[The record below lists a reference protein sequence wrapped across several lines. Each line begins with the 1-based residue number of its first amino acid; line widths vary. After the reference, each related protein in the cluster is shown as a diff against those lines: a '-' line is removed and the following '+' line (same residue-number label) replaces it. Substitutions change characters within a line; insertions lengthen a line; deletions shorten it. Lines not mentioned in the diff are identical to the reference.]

1 MYHDM
6 YNVLVLYTIHKKK
19 YCTAPKKT
27 TQQKTLQS
35 LNRDFMRAFL
45 KLWMIVTI
53 KFAIHTLSP
62 NWTLDLTWLLE
73 KKARSKKKVKDI
85 YERKKTL
92 KELFEWLQMNYY
104 VERKKIVLSSLYSLL
119 LHTTTT
125 KLLRLKMK
133 KKEQEFYE
141 CWLIVQWT
149 LILLRAN
156 MMM

>member
-1 MYHDM
+1 
-6 YNVLVLYTIHKKK
+6 
-19 YCTAPKKT
+19 
-27 TQQKTLQS
+27 
-35 LNRDFMRAFL
+35 MR
-45 KLWMIVTI
+45 
-53 KFAIHTLSP
+53 
-62 NWTLDLTWLLE
+62 E
-73 KKARSKKKVKDI
+73 KKPWKNYSSDFKWTTMSK
-85 YERKKTL
+85 
-92 KELFEWLQMNYY
+92 
-104 VERKKIVLSSLYSLL
+104 KKIVLSSLYSLL

>member
-1 MYHDM
+1 MYS
-6 YNVLVLYTIHKKK
+6 YCIPYIKKNTVLLHQKNNPT
-19 YCTAPKKT
+19 
-27 TQQKTLQS
+27 KTLQS

-53 KFAIHTLSP
+53 IRHTHIVAKL
-62 NWTLDLTWLLE
+62 NIRFDMTAR

-85 YERKKTL
+85 YERKKSPERTIRVTSN
-92 KELFEWLQMNYY
+92 ELLC
-104 VERKKIVLSSLYSLL
+104 RKKIVLSSLYSLL
-119 LHTTTT
+119 LLHTTT

>member
-1 MYHDM
+1 
-6 YNVLVLYTIHKKK
+6 
-19 YCTAPKKT
+19 
-27 TQQKTLQS
+27 
-35 LNRDFMRAFL
+35 MR
-45 KLWMIVTI
+45 
-53 KFAIHTLSP
+53 
-62 NWTLDLTWLLE
+62 E
-73 KKARSKKKVKDI
+73 KKA
-85 YERKKTL
+85 L

-104 VERKKIVLSSLYSLL
+104 VEKKIVLSSLYSLL
-119 LHTTTT
+119 LLHTTT

>member
-1 MYHDM
+1 M
-6 YNVLVLYTIHKKK
+6 TARKKGSI
-19 YCTAPKKT
+19 
-27 TQQKTLQS
+27 Q
-35 LNRDFMRAFL
+35 
-45 KLWMIVTI
+45 
-53 KFAIHTLSP
+53 
-62 NWTLDLTWLLE
+62 
-73 KKARSKKKVKDI
+73 KKKVKDI

-104 VERKKIVLSSLYSLL
+104 VEKKIVLSSLYSLL
-119 LHTTTT
+119 LHTTTKT
-125 KLLRLKMK
+125 TQIEDE